1 MLLCASLSPICM
13 PWRILNR
20 MVDRGKRVLVDLED
34 RMLWKE
40 TKSVEFSVKS
50 LYGALETRN
59 AAPFPWR
66 ASFGTLVCLPK

>member
-1 MLLCASLSPICM
+1 MEHFLSTIQ
-13 PWRILNR
+13 
-20 MVDRGKRVLVDLED
+20 GKRVLVDLED

-50 LYGALETRN
+50 IYGALETRN